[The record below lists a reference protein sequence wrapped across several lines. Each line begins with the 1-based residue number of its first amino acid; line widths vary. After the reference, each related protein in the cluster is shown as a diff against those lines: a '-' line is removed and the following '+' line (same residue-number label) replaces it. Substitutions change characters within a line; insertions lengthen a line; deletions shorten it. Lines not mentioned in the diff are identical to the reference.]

1 VTRRLAAVLAV
12 IVCLLPSTGAGQAT
26 AVLRIAVTLADAD
39 QRPVPVPRH
48 ALLVSDNPPTTS
60 PRRAVTGL
68 DGTAMVR
75 VPPGNYTVE
84 SDQPLVFQGR
94 QYVWT
99 QTLDVVAGADTL
111 LALTAANSES
121 GPVTASTTAP
131 AGRAADLADA
141 LILWQDSV
149 VGLWTPTTAAS
160 GVVVD
165 ARGLVVTN
173 QQVIGAAT
181 SVEVQLTA
189 ALKLAGRVLI
199 ADRAN
204 DVAVVWVDPAALAK
218 VTPVPLG
225 CAPAAA
231 APLANGQE
239 VVALG
244 MPPGQSLRS
253 TYGAV
258 SRVASRAMI
267 ADLSLPRGSAGGP
280 VFAAGGRL
288 VGLTSFIGE
297 KEGTPDEE
305 SRVVRADAIC
315 DAVASATAKISGAP
329 PAGTHLPVEP
339 TRALAENDLAAATK
353 GRAGSLSPYAV
364 ASDGFDVAFLTPVQA
379 YAGLRGTMDFANWH
393 DYVAGL
399 PPVLLVRVTPKREE
413 GFWAKV
419 ARGLVLTQGVALPP
433 ITRFVSGFARLRAL
447 CGRTEVTPIHP
458 FLLERR
464 VSETDA
470 IHEGLYVF
478 DPAALGP
485 HCGTVTLELYSDKAP
500 GVADV
505 AAIQPT
511 LVQQIWQDF
520 APYRALK

>member
-12 IVCLLPSTGAGQAT
+12 MSCLLPSTGAGQAT

-99 QTLDVVAGADTL
+99 QTLDVVAGAGTL

-204 DVAVVWVDPAALAK
+204 DVAVLWVDPAALAK

-225 CAPAAA
+225 CVPAAA

-288 VGLTSFIGE
+288 VGLTSFI
-297 KEGTPDEE
+297 
-305 SRVVRADAIC
+305 
-315 DAVASATAKISGAP
+315 
-329 PAGTHLPVEP
+329 
-339 TRALAENDLAAATK
+339 AA
-353 GRAGSLSPYAV
+353 
-364 ASDGFDVAFLTPVQA
+364 
-379 YAGLRGTMDFANWH
+379 
-393 DYVAGL
+393 
-399 PPVLLVRVTPKREE
+399 
-413 GFWAKV
+413 
-419 ARGLVLTQGVALPP
+419 
-433 ITRFVSGFARLRAL
+433 
-447 CGRTEVTPIHP
+447 
-458 FLLERR
+458 
-464 VSETDA
+464 
-470 IHEGLYVF
+470 
-478 DPAALGP
+478 
-485 HCGTVTLELYSDKAP
+485 
-500 GVADV
+500 
-505 AAIQPT
+505 
-511 LVQQIWQDF
+511 
-520 APYRALK
+520 